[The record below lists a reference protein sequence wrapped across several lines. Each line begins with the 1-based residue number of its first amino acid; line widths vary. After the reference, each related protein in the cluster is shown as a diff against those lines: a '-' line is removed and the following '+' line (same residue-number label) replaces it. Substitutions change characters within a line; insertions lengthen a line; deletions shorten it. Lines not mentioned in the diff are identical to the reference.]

1 MTYLLDDNELILNI
15 SVCYAG
21 FVDVV
26 SIYIQF
32 LSCTIKINGLLSR

>member
-26 SIYIQF
+26 SDIYSI
-32 LSCTIKINGLLSR
+32 SLLYY